1 MRRVGLVLVAM
12 GFAGFLFAS
21 HAASEPGRG
30 WDDARWALL
39 GIAVMGIVF
48 IVLPGKPEN
57 S

>member
-1 MRRVGLVLVAM
+1 MRRVGLVLVAL
-12 GFAGFLFAS
+12 GLAGFLLAS
-21 HAASEPGRG
+21 QVASEPGRG